1 MYCTKCKKLK
11 ELKKSKISYICHK
24 ILLFFSVRNKC
35 EGNKHNRFKNMHQI
49 RYYFLEEIG
58 QNELMSKKHKM
69 VFATLSCIEF
79 FLILDSG
86 ITGCILIS
94 ALLLYL
100 VFLNLK
106 REIAVGIKM
115 YKSIIKEK
123 KKKHDGIFRSAKSK
137 LNSIKVLHSKT
148 LIDCN
153 ISHDEFVLIKEYDN
167 MKEKMKHLKT

>member
-11 ELKKSKISYICHK
+11 ELKKSKISYICDK
-24 ILLFFSVRNKC
+24 ILLFFSVCNKC
-35 EGNKHNRFKNMHQI
+35 EGNKHNRFKNMHKI
-49 RYYFLEEIG
+49 RCYFLEEIG
-58 QNELMSKKHKM
+58 QNELMSKQHKM

-106 REIAVGIKM
+106 REIAVG
-115 YKSIIKEK
+115 
-123 KKKHDGIFRSAKSK
+123 
-137 LNSIKVLHSKT
+137 
-148 LIDCN
+148 
-153 ISHDEFVLIKEYDN
+153 
-167 MKEKMKHLKT
+167 